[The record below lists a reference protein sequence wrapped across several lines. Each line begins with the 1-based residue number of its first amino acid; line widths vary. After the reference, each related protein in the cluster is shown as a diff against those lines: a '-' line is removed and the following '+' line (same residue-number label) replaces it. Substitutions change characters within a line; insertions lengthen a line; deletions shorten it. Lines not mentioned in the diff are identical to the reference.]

1 MTNIYNR
8 VPTDDGTFTF
18 ETTKKDTQLLE
29 EIIKN
34 LRKVY
39 DPEISINIFDLGL
52 IYELDIKENND
63 VFCRMTLT
71 SPFCPVAGGMPVW
84 TKQAIEAAEGVNTVT
99 VEMTFTPTFG
109 PAYASESAQM
119 VLGFGMEPP
128 EPDYDN
134 WNPR

>member
-1 MTNIYNR
+1 
-8 VPTDDGTFTF
+8 
-18 ETTKKDTQLLE
+18 
-29 EIIKN
+29 
-34 LRKVY
+34 
-39 DPEISINIFDLGL
+39 
-52 IYELDIKENND
+52 
-63 VFCRMTLT
+63 
-71 SPFCPVAGGMPVW
+71 MPVW